1 MPSAIWTILYDL
13 PAETRKDYLAWFHD
27 VHIPEK
33 LARPGYTWAA
43 HYQVVG
49 EGDEM
54 SCIAMFGG
62 ETTAVF
68 HNPSPA
74 QLAPKQPPETKAM
87 MGYRANSRALILAGE
102 WAVDGAGDMLPE
114 DPAVSA
120 PVISLALCDASGED
134 MDFNAW
140 LAQQHLPALAGA
152 DGFLGLRKLLATTGG
167 ARHALIHQYG
177 AETAPFAVAGDDE
190 WSDRVAGYLQ
200 SPMGAPVTARRIWP
214 E

>member
-62 ETTAVF
+62 ETVEEEVV
-68 HNPSPA
+68 
-74 QLAPKQPPETKAM
+74 ETT
-87 MGYRANSRALILAGE
+87 E
-102 WAVDGAGDMLPE
+102 EEP
-114 DPAVSA
+114 
-120 PVISLALCDASGED
+120 
-134 MDFNAW
+134 
-140 LAQQHLPALAGA
+140 
-152 DGFLGLRKLLATTGG
+152 
-167 ARHALIHQYG
+167 G
-177 AETAPFAVAGDDE
+177 AE
-190 WSDRVAGYLQ
+190 
-200 SPMGAPVTARRIWP
+200 
-214 E
+214 